1 MRAMGVYPT
10 EKQWV
15 KDMLDEIQ
23 VRVCTTSCCSSSTL
37 TFAA

>member
-15 KDMLDEIQ
+15 QVMLDEIQ
-23 VRVCTTSCCSSSTL
+23 VTGGGGW
-37 TFAA
+37 

>member
-1 MRAMGVYPT
+1 MHYVQVGTIMRAMGVYPT

-23 VRVCTTSCCSSSTL
+23 VL
-37 TFAA
+37 E